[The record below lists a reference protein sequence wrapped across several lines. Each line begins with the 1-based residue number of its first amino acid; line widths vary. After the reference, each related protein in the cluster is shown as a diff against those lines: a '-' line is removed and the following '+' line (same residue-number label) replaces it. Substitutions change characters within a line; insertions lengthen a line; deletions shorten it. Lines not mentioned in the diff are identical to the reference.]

1 MPSDRSL
8 FDRLRQPDSA
18 STRSI
23 QQRTERIADSV
34 LAHLR
39 QLLNSRHG
47 DSPAVPDYGIPA
59 FEAEH
64 ITTSESMQREI
75 ERAIREYEPRLDA
88 VRVRALPRD
97 PDDPLRVRF
106 QIDARLVTAQEKVK
120 VRFTS
125 QIDPRGEWKVT
136 G

>member
-1 MPSDRSL
+1 MRSDRSL
-8 FDRLRQPDSA
+8 FDRLRHPDAASA
-18 STRSI
+18 RSI
-23 QQRTERIADSV
+23 HQRTERIYESV

-39 QLLNSRHG
+39 HLLNSRHG
-47 DSPAVPDYGIPA
+47 DSPAVPEYGIPA

-64 ITTSESMQREI
+64 ITTSEAMQREI
-75 ERAIREYEPRLDA
+75 ERSIREYEPRLDG

-106 QIDARLVTAQEKVK
+106 QIDARLVTAQEKVR

-125 QIDPRGEWKVT
+125 QIDPRGDWKVS